1 MLKVLCTKWIPLEL
15 RKDYDDVFS
24 FIVPE
29 EENGKFSEAEIKEL
43 LGDAD
48 ILFLASGPACPKEL
62 IDCGKKLQIIGTL
75 GVGYD
80 SIDVKYA
87 AEKKIPVINSP
98 TKVTNATAE
107 HTVALMMA
115 CMHCITYYDRNMR
128 KGIWENHV
136 FGGVQT
142 GLSGSTLGIVG
153 MGRIGKS
160 VAKKAKALGMSIQ
173 YCDVIP
179 LTNSEEEEYGAK
191 LCTFDDL
198 LRTSDCVTV
207 HVPLNPENYH
217 LFDKAS
223 FDLMK
228 DGAYFINAARG
239 GIVDTEALVE
249 VLKSGKLKAA
259 GLDVFSPEPYLE
271 GELLSLDNVI
281 ISPHVASETTE
292 ARISMAKETLDG
304 VASLIRN
311 EVPYNIVN
319 PEALAR

>member
-48 ILFLASGPACPKEL
+48 ILFLVSGPACPKEL

-107 HTVALMMA
+107 HTIALMMA

-160 VAKKAKALGMSIQ
+160 VAKKAKALGMNIQ

-249 VLKSGKLKAA
+249 ALKSGKLKAA